1 VAICDASD
9 GNRTF
14 PASNEKQNHF
24 GYSDNPRYMSTTDPS
39 IAAQTHDLPAVPL
52 TLEGSAVL
60 HQMFRFRWS
69 QWRSQKAEE
78 RARITA
84 EAQRSLAEMESA
96 GSALFSLFG
105 HKGDLLFVHFR
116 QDFEALN
123 QAQLVINQLELNEY
137 FEPASSYLSVV
148 ELGLYE
154 STIKSYRD
162 LLSRGVEAHSPEWNE
177 VLDEGMNRQREAMHV
192 RLFPQIPEGRYVC
205 FYPMERKRGEL
216 KNWYTLPIE
225 ERQRQMD
232 LHGKIGRR
240 YAGKVQQII
249 SGSIGFDD
257 WEWGVDLFADS
268 PVIFKKLIYE
278 MRFDEVSAVFSN
290 FGAFYVGLRCAA
302 SELPALLEGKTPK
315 ALPRSPAVPSGRP
328 ERS

>member
-1 VAICDASD
+1 
-9 GNRTF
+9 
-14 PASNEKQNHF
+14 
-24 GYSDNPRYMSTTDPS
+24 MSATDPA
-39 IAAQTHDLPAVPL
+39 IAFELPAVPL

-69 QWRSQKAEE
+69 QWRAASAAD

-84 EAQRSLAEMESA
+84 EAQAALAEMETA
-96 GSALFSLFG
+96 GSALFSMFG

-116 QDFEALN
+116 NDFEALS
-123 QAQLVINQLELNEY
+123 QAQLTLNQLELLNY
-137 FEPASSYLSVV
+137 LEPAISYVSVV

-154 STIKSYRD
+154 STSKLYRD
-162 LLSRGVEAHSPEWNE
+162 LASKGVEPHSAEWNA
-177 VLDEGMNRQREAMHV
+177 VLEEAMSLQRKAMHV
-192 RLFPQIPEGRYVC
+192 RLFPEMPEGRYIT
-205 FYPMERKRGEL
+205 FYPMDRKRGEL

-257 WEWGVDLFADS
+257 WEWGVDLFSDD

-278 MRFDEVSAVFSN
+278 MRFDEVSGVFSN
-290 FGAFYVGLRCAA
+290 FGAFYVGLRCGA
-302 SELPALLEGKTPK
+302 SELPTLLDGKTPK
-315 ALPRSPAVPSGRP
+315 ALPKTRPVPTGRP
-328 ERS
+328 QRP

>member
-1 VAICDASD
+1 
-9 GNRTF
+9 
-14 PASNEKQNHF
+14 
-24 GYSDNPRYMSTTDPS
+24 MSTIDQSATTQS
-39 IAAQTHDLPAVPL
+39 FELPAVPL

-60 HQMFRFRWS
+60 HQMFRFRWN
-69 QWRSQKAEE
+69 QWLNQSAEE
-78 RARITA
+78 RARISA

-116 QDFEALN
+116 PDFEALN
-123 QAQLVINQLELNEY
+123 QAQLTLSQLGLNEY

-154 STIKSYRD
+154 STIKGYRD
-162 LLSRGVEAHSPEWNE
+162 LVSRGVEPHSPEWNQALE
-177 VLDEGMNRQREAMHV
+177 EAMSRQREAMRP
-192 RLFPQIPEGRYVC
+192 RLFPQVPEGRYLC
-205 FYPMERKRGEL
+205 FYPMDRKRGEL

-257 WEWGVDLFADS
+257 WEWGVDLFADE

-290 FGAFYVGLRCAA
+290 FGTFYVGLRCAA
-302 SELPALLEGKTPK
+302 SELPSLLEGKTPK
-315 ALPRSPAVPSGRP
+315 PLPRSRPAPSGRP
-328 ERS
+328 ARP